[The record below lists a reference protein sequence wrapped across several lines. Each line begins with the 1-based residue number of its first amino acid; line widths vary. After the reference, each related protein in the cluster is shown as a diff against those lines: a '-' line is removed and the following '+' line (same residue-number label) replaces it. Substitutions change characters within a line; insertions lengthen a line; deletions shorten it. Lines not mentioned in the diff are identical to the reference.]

1 MVDKIQNA
9 KLLGIRFRSSTGVYK
24 FGNHF
29 FLSRE
34 DAVRQGY
41 NFKELKNSLGYEFV
55 PVASSKYIRYLKH
68 YFNQSFIK
76 ESVNGGVIKELIRAG
91 SIRRAKKF
99 CN

>member
-1 MVDKIQNA
+1 MDKVQNA

-24 FGNHF
+24 IGKHF

-34 DAVRQGY
+34 DVRRQGY
-41 NFKELKNSLGYEFV
+41 DFRELKNNLGYEFV
-55 PVASSKYIRYLKH
+55 PVASSKYIRYLTH

-91 SIRRAKKF
+91 SIRRANKF